1 MKILSTKLPIK
12 DDVGKE
18 QVYQTIIKWL
28 KDSKPCKAVGEKFEQ
43 AENKDDVR
51 IVAGYATIETLTGK
65 RNDTQYLA
73 VRLTHIYKEQTWETE
88 ILYGESTTEKSVAIH
103 IHCSGDTTL
112 FKKPPIVR
120 TEIIRAF
127 IADGRVKNGKLPMQT
142 TPIYAE
148 YDMLD
153 YLATVMSMRYDQSIP
168 MVYVS
173 RIFDS
178 SGYNADIEKLA
189 RNLAGIAYIVAERNG
204 DFSFNL
210 KERSNGNNP
219 FNGHIAIYYPN
230 GKVDRLKQSDIS
242 IYGAADSHI
251 YTDVISAVTAQVDK
265 DAMTW
270 QQLYTDKMAADTEL
284 LEDYMSGYDS
294 LEDKLKA
301 AKEKISALTEENTI
315 LRNKNDS
322 LQAALTASGIEE
334 NIITKSPVTEFF
346 EGEQHD
352 LIVTVLKEAAARCG
366 GFDTRQYELIN
377 SLLENNEYIG
387 NGRETNEVVKR
398 VLSSGEQISERDIVE
413 LERVGFKLV
422 SDKNHYKIVYRGN
435 ERYWF
440 TISKS
445 PSDRR
450 SGQNNASDIIKRL
463 TVYQAEKKKK

>member
-148 YDMLD
+148 YDMLY
-153 YLATVMSMRYDQSIP
+153 YLATIMSTRYDQSIP

-173 RIFDS
+173 KIFDS

-242 IYGAADSHI
+242 IYGAADSQI
-251 YTDVISAVTAQVDK
+251 YADVIAAVMAQVDK
-265 DAMTW
+265 DAPTW
-270 QQLYTDKMAADTEL
+270 QQLYTEKMATDTVL
-284 LEDYMSGYDS
+284 LEDYMSGYDF

-301 AKEKISALTEENTI
+301 AKEKITSLTEENKV

-322 LQAALTASGIEE
+322 LQAALAMCGIEE
-334 NIITKSPVTEFF
+334 SIIAKSPVAEFF
-346 EGEQHD
+346 DGEQHD
-352 LIVTVLKEAAARCG
+352 LLVMVLKEAAARCG
-366 GFDTRQYELIN
+366 GFDTRQHELIN

-398 VLSSGEQISERDIVE
+398 VLSSG
-413 LERVGFKLV
+413 
-422 SDKNHYKIVYRGN
+422 
-435 ERYWF
+435 
-440 TISKS
+440 
-445 PSDRR
+445 
-450 SGQNNASDIIKRL
+450 
-463 TVYQAEKKKK
+463 

>member
-1 MKILSTKLPIK
+1 MRILSTKLPLK
-12 DDVGKE
+12 DDVTKE
-18 QVYQTIIKWL
+18 QIYKTIIRWL
-28 KDSKPCKAVGEKFEQ
+28 KDNKPCKVAVEKFEQ

-51 IVAGYATIETLTGK
+51 FVEGYVTLETLTGK
-65 RNDTQYLA
+65 RNETQYLA

-88 ILYGESTTEKSVAIH
+88 LLYGESATEKSVTIH
-103 IHCSGDTTL
+103 VHCSGDTTL

-127 IADGRVKNGKLPMQT
+127 IADGVVKNGKLPIQA
-142 TPIYAE
+142 TPIYAD

-153 YLATVMSMRYDQSIP
+153 YLATIMTTRYDQPIP

-173 RIFDS
+173 KIFDS
-178 SGYNADIEKLA
+178 SGYNSDIDKLS
-189 RNLAGIAYIVAERNG
+189 RNLAGIAHIVVEKNG
-204 DFSFNL
+204 DFAYNL
-210 KERSNGNNP
+210 KERTNGNNP

-230 GKVDRLKQSDIS
+230 GKIDRLKQSDIAV
-242 IYGAADSHI
+242 YGAADSRI
-251 YTDVISAVTAQVDK
+251 LSDVISAVTAQVDK
-265 DAMTW
+265 DAPTW
-270 QQLYTDKMAADTEL
+270 QQLYTDKIAADTVL

-301 AKEKISALTEENTI
+301 AKEKITALTEENTV

-334 NIITKSPVTEFF
+334 SIIAKSPVEEFY

-352 LIVTVLKEAAARCG
+352 LLVTVLREASARCG

-387 NGRETNEVVKR
+387 NGRETLEVVKK
-398 VLSSGEQISERDIVE
+398 VLSSGEAIGKREIAE

-422 SDKNHYKIVYRGN
+422 AEQNHYKIVYRGN

-440 TISKS
+440 TISKT

-463 TVYQAEKKKK
+463 TVYQSDKK

>member
-1 MKILSTKLPIK
+1 MKILSTKLPLK
-12 DDVGKE
+12 VEVTKE
-18 QVYQTIIKWL
+18 QIYQTIVQWL
-28 KDSKPCKAVGEKFEQ
+28 KESKPCKAVGEKFEQ

-51 IVAGYATIETLTGK
+51 IIEGYATIETLTGK
-65 RNDTQYLA
+65 RNDVQYLA

-88 ILYGESTTEKSVAIH
+88 IIYGESATEKSVTIH

-127 IADGRVKNGKLPMQT
+127 IADGRVKNTKLPIQA
-142 TPIYAE
+142 TPIYAD
-148 YDMLD
+148 YGMLD
-153 YLATVMSMRYDQSIP
+153 YLASVMTTHYDQAIP

-173 RIFDS
+173 KIFDS
-178 SGYNADIEKLA
+178 AGYNADIDKLS

-204 DFSFNL
+204 DFAYNL
-210 KERSNGNNP
+210 KERTNGKNP

-230 GKVDRLKQSDIS
+230 GKIDRLRPSDMQV
-242 IYGAADSHI
+242 YGAADSQI
-251 YTDVISAVTAQVDK
+251 LDCVISAVTSQVDK
-265 DAMTW
+265 DAPTW
-270 QQLYTDKMAADTEL
+270 QQLYTEKIAADTVL

-301 AKEKISALTEENTI
+301 AKEKIAALTEENNV

-322 LQAALTASGIEE
+322 LQAALVASGIEKA
-334 NIITKSPVTEFF
+334 IITRSPIAEFF
-346 EGEQHD
+346 DGEQHD
-352 LIVTVLKEAAARCG
+352 LLITVLKEAADRCG
-366 GFDTRQYELIN
+366 GFDMRKSELIN
-377 SLLENNEYIG
+377 SLLECNEYIG
-387 NGRETNEVVKR
+387 NGRETLEVVKR
-398 VLSSGEQISERDIVE
+398 VLSSGEQLSKRDIAE

-422 SDKNHYKIVYRGN
+422 SEQNHYKVVYRGN

-463 TVYQAEKKKK
+463 SVYQ

>member
-1 MKILSTKLPIK
+1 MRILSTKLPLK
-12 DDVGKE
+12 DDVTKE
-18 QVYQTIIKWL
+18 QIYQTIIRWL
-28 KDSKPCKAVGEKFEQ
+28 KENKPCKAAVEKFEQ
-43 AENKDDVR
+43 AGNKDDVR
-51 IVAGYATIETLTGK
+51 IVEGYVTLETLTGK
-65 RNDTQYLA
+65 RNEIQYLA
-73 VRLTHIYKEQTWETE
+73 VRLTHIYKEQAWETE
-88 ILYGESTTEKSVAIH
+88 LLYGESVTEKSVTIH
-103 IHCSGDTTL
+103 VHCSGDTTL

-127 IADGRVKNGKLPMQT
+127 IADGLVKNGKLPIQA
-142 TPIYAE
+142 TPISAD

-153 YLATVMSMRYDQSIP
+153 YLATIMNTRYDQPIP

-173 RIFDS
+173 KIFDS
-178 SGYNADIEKLA
+178 SGYNADIEKLS
-189 RNLAGIAYIVAERNG
+189 RNLAGIAYIVAEKSG
-204 DFSFNL
+204 DLASHL
-210 KERSNGNNP
+210 KERTNGNNP
-219 FNGHIAIYYPN
+219 YNGHIAIYYSN
-230 GKVDRLKQSDIS
+230 GKVDRLRQSDIAV
-242 IYGAADSHI
+242 YGAADSRI
-251 YTDVISAVTAQVDK
+251 FADVISAVTAQVDK
-265 DAMTW
+265 DAPTW

-284 LEDYMSGYDS
+284 LEDYMSCYDT

-301 AKEKISALTEENTI
+301 AKEKISALTEENAI

-334 NIITKSPVTEFF
+334 SIITKSPVTEFF

-352 LIVTVLKEAAARCG
+352 LLVTVLKEAAARCG

-377 SLLENNEYIG
+377 SLLENNEYVG

-398 VLSSGEQISERDIVE
+398 VLSSGEQLSERDIAK
-413 LERVGFKLV
+413 LERVGFKLI

-463 TVYQAEKKKK
+463 SVYQ